1 MNEQEQKGQWLRS
14 TGGLFTYQPGASPNT
29 KNRIYGRGTYAV
41 FLSHISDDKTW
52 VSKIK
57 QELAPYGVSCFVA
70 HEDIEPN
77 TMWANEIMDALYS
90 ADLLVALM
98 TNGYHESKWT
108 DQEIGCAIGRGIPVI
123 AMNIDGTVPYGIIGQ
138 FQGYKTTWENAATD
152 LLGFLAAEEKY
163 HRAWVKKVQELA
175 SFDEANRFAASTFPL
190 IRHISHENVNAFIE
204 AWADNSQ
211 AYESFEFQGRENSRQ
226 PMGIKKSVED
236 YIVEWDSENYSNVAA
251 VDAAYSKIQQARRTS
266 SIEWT

>member
-14 TGGLFTYQPGASPNT
+14 TGGLFTYQPGASPST
-29 KNRIYGRGTYAV
+29 KNRIYGEGTYAV
-41 FLSHISDDKTW
+41 FLSHIADYKKP
-52 VSKIK
+52 VSEIK

-98 TNGYHESKWT
+98 TNGYHESNWT

-138 FQGYKTTWENAATD
+138 FQGYKTTLEKAATD
-152 LLGFLAAEEKY
+152 LLEFLAAEEKY
-163 HRAWVKKVQELA
+163 HKAWVNKVQELA
-175 SFDEANRFAASTFPL
+175 SYDEANRFAAKTFHL
-190 IRHISHENVNAFIE
+190 IKHISHENVNALIE
-204 AWADNSQ
+204 AWACNSEAQ
-211 AYESFEFQGRENSRQ
+211 GSHAFQGLRNFWQ
-226 PMGIKKSVED
+226 IGCPKKSIKE
-236 YIVEWDSENYSNVAA
+236 YIVEWDSENYPDVAA
-251 VDAAYSKIQQARRTS
+251 VDAACGKIQAERTS